1 MTEQKWDFFFQFI
14 EIKFLKCILKSL
26 RSKQFFVAQGSF
38 LSKDESSI
46 NLTNHQLISFM
57 ILMEQRKRIY

>member
-14 EIKFLKCILKSL
+14 EIKFFKCIFKSL

-38 LSKDESSI
+38 LSQDKSNI
-46 NLTNHQLISFM
+46 NLATNWLA
-57 ILMEQRKRIY
+57 LW